1 MAYVYD
7 IILVLVVFIFFTNGM
22 RRGFLR
28 SIISLV
34 GGILSLVLASFLAS
48 YASEWIFDVFM
59 RPNITTKVYNVL
71 HDTIGQDLQTRNQA
85 IFSIF
90 PSFVSNVLSYH
101 GISAQ
106 TFNNS
111 ILTASQSATLQVVNA
126 IAPIIIN
133 FIRMI
138 IFSILMVLLSFIV
151 RRVTFLVSRI
161 TRLPMLKQIDQL
173 LGGFLGLIKCAL
185 FIFVFCTIIY
195 IMVPMLENTPELL
208 SQKTI
213 NATYIFKHFY
223 YSNPLNS
230 MLKTSNVPT
239 LL

>member
-1 MAYVYD
+1 MSYVYD
-7 IILVLVVFIFFTNGM
+7 IILILVIFTFFISGM

-34 GGILSLVLASFLAS
+34 GNILSIVLAGFLAS
-48 YASEWIFDVFM
+48 YFSEWIFDIFM

-71 HDTIGQDLQTRNQA
+71 QDTIGQDLQTRNQA

-90 PSFVSNVLSYH
+90 PSFVSNSLSCY
-101 GISAQ
+101 GLSAQ
-106 TFNNS
+106 SINS
-111 ILTASQSATLQVVNA
+111 SISSASQSTALQVVNA
-126 IAPIIIN
+126 IAPIIVN
-133 FIRMI
+133 FMRTI
-138 IFSILMVLLSFIV
+138 IFTILVILLSFVV
-151 RRVTFLVSRI
+151 RRITWMVGRI
-161 TRLPMLKQIDQL
+161 ARLPILKQIDQL

-208 SQKTI
+208 SRKTI
-213 NATYIFKHFY
+213 NATYVFKYFY

-230 MLKTSNVPT
+230 MLKT
-239 LL
+239 LA

>member
-1 MAYVYD
+1 
-7 IILVLVVFIFFTNGM
+7 
-22 RRGFLR
+22 
-28 SIISLV
+28 
-34 GGILSLVLASFLAS
+34 
-48 YASEWIFDVFM
+48 M
-59 RPNITTKVYNVL
+59 RPNITSKVYGVL
-71 HDTIGQDLQTRNQA
+71 QDTIGQDIQTRNQA

-90 PSFVSNVLSYH
+90 PSFVSNTLSYH
-101 GISAQ
+101 GLSAQ
-106 TFNNS
+106 SINNS
-111 ILTASQSATLQVVNA
+111 ILTASQNATLQVVNA
-126 IAPIIIN
+126 IAPIIVN
-133 FIRMI
+133 FMRTILFTILI
-138 IFSILMVLLSFIV
+138 IALSFIV
-151 RRVTFLVSRI
+151 RRVTYMVSRI

-185 FIFVFCTIIY
+185 FIFIFCTIIY

-230 MLKTSNVPT
+230 MLKTFNVPT